1 MRAHFCASRAR
12 LQRSRVRL
20 LTTNAITLPSPTCR
34 SAKPGA
40 SRTAGLLNHSRR
52 NRSEDMEMKKNKK
65 AAKSKSA
72 KTPKASLTDILVNDK
87 VRVVEVTMKP
97 GSESDSMELPVRVTR
112 ALKGGTLTRT
122 FPGGKSEK
130 VKFKTGEVRF

>member
-1 MRAHFCASRAR
+1 
-12 LQRSRVRL
+12 
-20 LTTNAITLPSPTCR
+20 
-34 SAKPGA
+34 
-40 SRTAGLLNHSRR
+40 
-52 NRSEDMEMKKNKK
+52 MKKSKK
-65 AAKSKSA
+65 AVKSKSA
-72 KTPKASLTDILVNDK
+72 KTPKVSLTDILVNDK

-130 VKFKTGEVRF
+130 VKFKTGEVRFGEPVPTHSMKNSGKTTIHLYSVLLK

>member
-1 MRAHFCASRAR
+1 
-12 LQRSRVRL
+12 
-20 LTTNAITLPSPTCR
+20 
-34 SAKPGA
+34 
-40 SRTAGLLNHSRR
+40 
-52 NRSEDMEMKKNKK
+52 MKKKK
-65 AAKSKSA
+65 QAAKRKPA
-72 KTPKASLTDILVNDK
+72 KIQKAVMTDILVNDK

-130 VKFKTGEVRF
+130 VKFKNGEVRFGEAVPTHSVKNSGSTTIHLYSVFLK